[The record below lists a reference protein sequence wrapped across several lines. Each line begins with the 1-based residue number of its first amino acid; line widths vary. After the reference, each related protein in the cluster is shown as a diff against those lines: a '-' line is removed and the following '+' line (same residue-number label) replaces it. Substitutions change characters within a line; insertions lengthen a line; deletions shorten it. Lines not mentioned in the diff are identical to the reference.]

1 MLFRILISILSI
13 QVSFAQICDTVIKNK
28 IYTSYISYELKMPV
42 QVNYKLYKGGGDCNR
57 SKFRFKNDTKIKLL
71 NDKSYKSS
79 GYDKGHLVNAEDFA
93 FDCKLD
99 ELTFRYYNCLPQSP
113 NMNRGIWKVWENQI
127 RLESQ
132 TDSLLI
138 MCGGIW
144 QDKVKI
150 NDFLVPTYCWKVV
163 YSLSEKKVKHVLL
176 FSNIQKQP
184 ECKEKDLV
192 CKQKVSECKE
202 IELFELEEML
212 NHKLFK

>member
-99 ELTFRYYNCLPQSP
+99 ELTFRYYNCLPQSK
-113 NMNRGIWKVWENQI
+113 NLNRGLW
-127 RLESQ
+127 
-132 TDSLLI
+132 
-138 MCGGIW
+138 
-144 QDKVKI
+144 
-150 NDFLVPTYCWKVV
+150 
-163 YSLSEKKVKHVLL
+163 
-176 FSNIQKQP
+176 
-184 ECKEKDLV
+184 
-192 CKQKVSECKE
+192 KQK
-202 IELFELEEML
+202 EEETRQL
-212 NHKLFK
+212 SQIDTIVVICFGRNFFKIIN